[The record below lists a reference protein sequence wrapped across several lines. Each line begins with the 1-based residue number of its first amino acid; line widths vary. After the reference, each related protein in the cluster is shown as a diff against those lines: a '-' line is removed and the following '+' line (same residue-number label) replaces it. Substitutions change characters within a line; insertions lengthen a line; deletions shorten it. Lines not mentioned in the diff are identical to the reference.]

1 MASIVL
7 GVGSSHTP
15 MLNARLED
23 WPRFLELDAKREH
36 QDLQGRPVSYAG
48 LLALAVLGV
57 ALFWQPEM
65 PERPIPRA
73 AIAAGG
79 DFTLQS
85 AAGPVSLKDY
95 RGKLV
100 LVYFGYTFCPDICP
114 TSLAATAEGLKQLTP
129 EELARVAMIFVSV
142 DPKRDTPERLK
153 EYAEFFHPAIVG
165 VTGTPEAIAV
175 ALVRLHGARLPEPED
190 LYDPGEPPP
199 RPSRDRARHP
209 IPTSNPEEPAWL
221 PGTALEST
229 ASRPGKILS

>member
-1 MASIVL
+1 MSERILTAI
-7 GVGSSHTP
+7 
-15 MLNARLED
+15 
-23 WPRFLELDAKREH
+23 
-36 QDLQGRPVSYAG
+36 AG
-48 LLALAVLGV
+48 LLALIVLGV

-100 LVYFGYTFCPDICP
+100 LVYFGYTYCPDICP

-165 VTGTPEAIAV
+165 VTGTAEAIAEIARRYGVFYAEQKVETAGGGYVVDHSSDTFVIAPDGQLV
-175 ALVRLHGARLPEPED
+175 AKIAHAT
-190 LYDPGEPPP
+190 PPDQVVVAIRKHLQQP
-199 RPSRDRARHP
+199 
-209 IPTSNPEEPAWL
+209 
-221 PGTALEST
+221 
-229 ASRPGKILS
+229 